1 MARVVGSPATRPR
14 RLVLLVG
21 AIVLVDSLFHAA
33 LTPLL
38 PRYVDELGLS
48 KTGAGILTGAF
59 SAGALLG
66 AFPGA
71 WLTTRIGARRTLTL
85 GLLVKCAA
93 GLAFAFGETIFVLD
107 ASRFVLGIAGACTW
121 SGAMGWLV
129 SATPS
134 HARGAAIGRAMSAA
148 VVGFLIGPAIGALA
162 RETGP
167 ELPFACVALA
177 LGALALVTR
186 RFEDPP
192 HAGAAGELSLR
203 ALRDVRIRTG
213 AWLVLLA
220 ALAFGV
226 LELLVP
232 LQLDALGAG
241 GAAIGATF
249 LAGAAVE
256 GVAQLRVGG
265 IADRRGRMTPIRAGL
280 AGTLVAFVLLPLPHA
295 VWPLAVV
302 VVLAWVAGGVLNTP
316 AMTLLSDGI
325 EARRIEQGVG
335 FALIYF
341 VSAGGQ
347 GVGAIGGGLLA
358 ARTSDGV
365 VYVALAVLCALT
377 FGVLRSDADSCA
389 SRASS
394 ASRGG

>member
-1 MARVVGSPATRPR
+1 VARVVGSPATRPR

-59 SAGALLG
+59 PAGALLG

-71 WLTTRIGARRTLTL
+71 WLTTRVGARRTLML

-93 GLAFAFGETIFVLD
+93 GLAFAFGETIAVLD
-107 ASRFVLGIAGACTW
+107 ASRLVLGIAGACSW

-129 SATPS
+129 SATPPET
-134 HARGAAIGRAMSAA
+134 RGATIGRAMSAA
-148 VVGFLIGPAIGALA
+148 VVGFLIGPVIGVLA

-167 ELPFACVALA
+167 ELPFACVALV
-177 LGALALVTR
+177 LGAFGLLTLR
-186 RFEDPP
+186 LPDPP
-192 HAGAAGELSLR
+192 RVAAERRPSLR
-203 ALRDVRIRTG
+203 ALDDPRIRAG
-213 AWLVLLA
+213 AWLVALS
-220 ALAFGV
+220 ALALGP

-249 LAGAAVE
+249 LAAAAFE
-256 GVAQLRVGG
+256 GLAQLRVGRM
-265 IADRRGRMTPIRAGL
+265 ADRRGRMAPIRIGL
-280 AGTLVAFVLLPLPHA
+280 VGTLAAMLLLPLPR
-295 VWPLAVV
+295 AVV
-302 VVLAWVAGGVLNTP
+302 LLAAAVVLAWVATGVLNTA

-325 EARRIEQGVG
+325 EARGLEQGVG
-335 FALIYF
+335 FALVYF
-341 VSAGGQ
+341 VWAGGQ
-347 GVGAIGGGLLA
+347 GVGAIAGGLVA
-358 ARTSDGV
+358 ARTSDAV
-365 VYVALAVLCALT
+365 VYFAMAALCGLT
-377 FGVLRSDADSCA
+377 LARLA
-389 SRASS
+389 R
-394 ASRGG
+394 RG